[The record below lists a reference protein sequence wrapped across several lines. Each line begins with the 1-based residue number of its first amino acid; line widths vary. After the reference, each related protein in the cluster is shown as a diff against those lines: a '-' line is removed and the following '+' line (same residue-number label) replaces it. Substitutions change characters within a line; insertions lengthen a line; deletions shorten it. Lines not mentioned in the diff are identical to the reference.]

1 MVADCGS
8 YFITTYRRRRQHVE
22 EETEKGKRK
31 KEEKK
36 GTNRNVKNEESGLN
50 IFFSHFYFLFN
61 LFSSILFLE
70 LELGLEWQ
78 DHTITQ
84 QITSDDTGY
93 KSHDA
98 GKDVEGSGR
107 RTSYNV

>member
-8 YFITTYRRRRQHVE
+8 YFVTTYRRCRQHVE
-22 EETEKGKRK
+22 EETEEEKRK

-36 GTNRNVKNEESGLN
+36 ETNCNIKNEESGLN

-78 DHTITQ
+78 DHAITQ

>member
-1 MVADCGS
+1 MIADCGS

-70 LELGLEWQ
+70 LELGLE
-78 DHTITQ
+78 
-84 QITSDDTGY
+84 
-93 KSHDA
+93 
-98 GKDVEGSGR
+98 
-107 RTSYNV
+107 